1 MIDYVF
7 IGSVPAEEDCA
18 QVGEDAYSRKA
29 RKECRA
35 YISLIKRHFESK
47 GINIHDELL
56 VIKSEAHDFGSYLE
70 VACKISANDPRAEE
84 LYDLAYRIESES
96 PTRWDEQALQELAA

>member
-7 IGSVPAEEDCA
+7 IGSAPAEEDCA
-18 QVGEDAYSRKA
+18 QVGQYDYSMRA

-35 YISLIKRHFESK
+35 YISLIKRHFESQ
-47 GINIHDELL
+47 GISIPNELL

-70 VACKISANDPRAEE
+70 VACKINSTDPRAEE
-84 LYDLAYRIESES
+84 LYDLACRIESES
-96 PTRWDEQALQELAA
+96 PTRWDEKALQELAA